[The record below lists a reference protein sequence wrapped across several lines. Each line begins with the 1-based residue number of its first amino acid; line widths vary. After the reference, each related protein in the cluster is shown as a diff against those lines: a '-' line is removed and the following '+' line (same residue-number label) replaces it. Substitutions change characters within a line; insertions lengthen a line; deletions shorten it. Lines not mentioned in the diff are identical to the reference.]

1 MSDSI
6 KKYFELVEEGAF
18 EKESVLE
25 ERPYIYESPD
35 GGKTVYRRLIGDNPI
50 KRKLVVDESEI
61 YTLEWL
67 ETYANL
73 ARHYKDAPPTLLKE
87 MTNDEISVKKVCN

>member
-6 KKYFELVEEGAF
+6 KKYYELVEEGAF
-18 EKESVLE
+18 EKEVILE

-35 GGKTVYRRLIGDNPI
+35 GGKTVYKRLIGENPAERELVDN
-50 KRKLVVDESEI
+50 ESEI

-73 ARHYKDAPPTLLKE
+73 ARQYKDASPSLLKE
-87 MTNDEISVKKVCN
+87 ITNDEISVKKVCD